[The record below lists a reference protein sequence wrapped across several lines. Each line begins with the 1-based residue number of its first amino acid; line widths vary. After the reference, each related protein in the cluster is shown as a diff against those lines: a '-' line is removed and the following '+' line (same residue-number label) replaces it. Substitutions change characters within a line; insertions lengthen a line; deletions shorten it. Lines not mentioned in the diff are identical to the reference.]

1 MDVQKGSSKWVW
13 LDLETTGLDVERRAI
28 VEIATI
34 VTDNDLTII
43 AEGPTMVIRQSEEVL
58 AEMDEWC
65 AEQHRV
71 SGLLE
76 AVRRSSITLA
86 DAEERTLAFLQE
98 QCPPRACPL
107 AGNSI
112 CFDRRFLIRH
122 MPRLETHLHYR
133 NIDVSTVKELAYRWF
148 PGITPPFEKRSLHRA
163 LPDILESIE
172 ELRFYRSALFS
183 ESHVRRN
190 VA

>member
-1 MDVQKGSSKWVW
+1 MGVEREVSRWVW
-13 LDLETTGLDVERRAI
+13 LDLETTGLDVERRSI

-34 VTDNDLTII
+34 VTDDNLAVV
-43 AEGPTMVIRQSEEVL
+43 AEGPAIVIHQSEAVRS
-58 AEMDEWC
+58 EMDEWC
-65 AEQHRV
+65 AGQHRD

-76 AVRRSSITLA
+76 SVRRSSISLA
-86 DAEERTLAFLQE
+86 DAEERTLAFLRE
-98 QCPPRACPL
+98 HCPPRSCPL

-122 MPRLETHLHYR
+122 MPRLEAHLHYR
-133 NIDVSTVKELAYRWF
+133 NIDVSTVKELAHRWF
-148 PGITPPFEKRSLHRA
+148 PGTLPPFEKRSLHRA

-172 ELRFYRSALFS
+172 ELRFYRSVLFR
-183 ESHVRRN
+183 EPHGRRN